1 MKPIKKRYQ
10 IVSAGPTTYI
20 ATPSGVLLKGQFG
33 SKSQAEAYRSSCN
46 LDAVVQDWC
55 DELARELE
63 SVDTKEHALHDL
75 CDRLRA
81 LRATLGTALALAEDV
96 RQMEGLEEA
105 ARTELH
111 DAVATAYQTVT
122 EYALNVLVRLDVDYR
137 FEIKPA

>member
-1 MKPIKKRYQ
+1 M
-10 IVSAGPTTYI
+10 TYI
-20 ATPSGVLLKGQFG
+20 TTPSGVLLKSQFG
-33 SKSQAEAYRSSCN
+33 SKSQAEAYRASCD
-46 LDAVVQDWC
+46 LDAVVQNWC

-63 SVDTKEHALHDL
+63 SVDTKEHALHEL

-105 ARTELH
+105 ARAELN

-122 EYALNVLVRLDVDYR
+122 EYALNVLVRLEADYT
-137 FEIKPA
+137 FETKPALGSGGAVLDR